1 MVEKVDYSEI
11 SPLLDVDLDRIIS
24 NVPFTNVGMVAL
36 SRGGSNP
43 ANLYTYPRDPILQEL
58 NLLNY
63 GPLSAG
69 DAPAPETYV
78 RTYPQTFGDLER
90 TVASFA
96 PKEST
101 EIYNTELN
109 PYDPSSQFFPYQQD
123 ASGIMAVEALRQPSE
138 RQPEGVPIYDISE
151 SRPDLFGVQ
160 GTYLV
165 KNPLEGQP
173 NIPVRFDMGLNVRDL
188 MKKKGYIDSTVL
200 HEAKH
205 FFENK
210 YGYNTFDKL
219 TPEQKHNI
227 IYLTQGMF
235 YNQGIDKDRTPFLT
249 NQEAMAVMQ
258 AQAMGL
264 AYLQNKMFPQTK
276 ESVLRQEVEK
286 AGESV
291 FEGETKGH
299 IHTTN
304 INGTHSH
311 GGSTHTHS
319 DGGSTGNVSSGGS
332 TGGGSTGGGG
342 FDSGGGGTVVIGGQ
356 PGGRPSRDPVQERQR
371 ISDILE
377 VRRKGAN
384 IGFKAG
390 GLASINHLTRGL

>member
-219 TPEQKHNI
+219 TPEEKHNI

-304 INGTHSH
+304 INGHIVMVALLILTLMVALLV
-311 GGSTHTHS
+311 TCP
-319 DGGSTGNVSSGGS
+319 
-332 TGGGSTGGGG
+332 
-342 FDSGGGGTVVIGGQ
+342 VVALLVVALLVVEVLIVVEEALLLLVVN
-356 PGGRPSRDPVQERQR
+356 RAVDPQE
-371 ISDILE
+371 IL
-377 VRRKGAN
+377 
-384 IGFKAG
+384 FKKDKE
-390 GLASINHLTRGL
+390 

>member
-1 MVEKVDYSEI
+1 MTNYYETD
-11 SPLLDVDLDRIIS
+11 PLADINLDEIIS

-36 SRGGSNP
+36 SRGGTDP
-43 ANLYTYPRDPILQEL
+43 ARTFYTYPRDPIIEET

-63 GPLSAG
+63 GPISAG
-69 DAPAPETYV
+69 DAPAPETRI

-90 TVASFA
+90 TFA

-123 ASGIMAVEALRQPSE
+123 ASGIMAVEALREPSKI
-138 RQPEGVPIYDISE
+138 QPEGIPIFDMSE

-160 GTYLV
+160 TTFSL
-165 KNPLEGQP
+165 KNPLTDKFE
-173 NIPVRFDMGLNVRDL
+173 IPSEFYIGLNVKDL
-188 MKKKGYIDSTVL
+188 MKEKGYVDSTVL

-219 TPEQKHNI
+219 TAEQKHKV
-227 IYLTQGMF
+227 IYMTQGMF
-235 YNQGIDKDRTPFLT
+235 YNQGIDKSRTGMLS
-249 NQEAMAVMQ
+249 NEEAMALMQ

-276 ESVLRQEVEK
+276 ESAFRQEVER
-286 AGESV
+286 AGETI
-291 FEGETKGH
+291 FEGEGKGH

-332 TGGGSTGGGG
+332 TDSGSTGGRG

>member
-1 MVEKVDYSEI
+1 MVEQVDYSEI
-11 SPLLDVDLDRIIS
+11 SPLLNVDLDRIIS

-36 SRGGSNP
+36 SRGGTDP
-43 ANLYTYPRDPILQEL
+43 ARTLYTYPRDPIIEQT

-63 GPLSAG
+63 GPMSAG

-90 TVASFA
+90 TFA

-123 ASGIMAVEALRQPSE
+123 ASGIMAVEALRQPSQ
-138 RQPEGVPIYDISE
+138 RQPEGVPIYDLSE

-173 NIPVRFDMGLNVRDL
+173 NIPVEFDMGLNVDL
-188 MKKKGYIDSTVL
+188 LMRKKGYIDSTVL

-219 TPEQKHNI
+219 TPEQKHKV
-227 IYLTQGMF
+227 IYMTQGMF
-235 YNQGIDKDRTPFLT
+235 YNQGIDKSRTGKLS
-249 NQEAMAVMQ
+249 NEEAMALMQ

-276 ESVLRQEVEK
+276 ESTFRQEVER
-286 AGESV
+286 AGETI
-291 FEGETKGH
+291 FEGEGKGH

-332 TGGGSTGGGG
+332 TDSGSTGGRG

-377 VRRKGAN
+377 VRRRGAN